1 MSGLAQHLTGSVLP
15 TKDTCVMTRAT
26 GQRTEEQGKRV
37 LGVNS
42 SAIGLVLPR
51 CGKLGGDIH

>member
-1 MSGLAQHLTGSVLP
+1 MSGLAQHLTDSVLP

-42 SAIGLVLPR
+42 SATC
-51 CGKLGGDIH
+51 CGLGGDIY